1 MKYPFHLVD
10 VFSSTPFGGNRLAI
24 LPDATG
30 ISTDGMQK
38 IAREFNFPE
47 STFVLLKNGPANSYR
62 VRIFTP
68 RAELNFAG
76 HPTIGTACA
85 MVMKQHARTVDPI
98 RLILEENIGPVMV
111 DVAQRNGGYHG
122 TLTLSG
128 KIDAPTGA
136 PAPADLAAVLSIE
149 PAEVSQP
156 FFAGVGLPFC
166 FAQLKS
172 NEAVDRATVNR
183 AAWTATLSRAWS
195 PHLFFFAGDL
205 RDGGNLYARM
215 CAPALGVEEDPATG
229 SACAA
234 LVGAMASKP
243 DFGGT
248 AYRLSIQQGV
258 SMGCRSEIEAEARKS
273 GGVVTSVSV
282 GGATAYIASGEI
294 EVPPSALVSSLRQRR
309 ERPIVRE
316 ALHRRA

>member
-10 VFSSTPFGGNRLAI
+10 VFSSTPFGGNQLAI

-47 STFVLLKNGPANSYR
+47 STFVLPKNDPANSYR

-85 MVMKQHARTVDPI
+85 LVMKQPAQTVDPV

-149 PAEVSQP
+149 PAEVSQS

-172 NEAVDRATVNR
+172 NEAVDRAAVNR

-195 PHLFFFAGDL
+195 PNLFFFAGDL

-234 LVGAMASKP
+234 LVGAMASKH

-248 AYRLSIQQGV
+248 TYRLSIQQGV
-258 SMGCRSEIEAEARKS
+258 SMGRRSEIEAEARKS
-273 GGVVTSVSV
+273 EGAVTSVSV
-282 GGATAYIASGEI
+282 GGATVYIASGEI
-294 EVPPSALVSSLRQRR
+294 EVPPSVLVS
-309 ERPIVRE
+309 
-316 ALHRRA
+316 

>member
-10 VFSSTPFGGNRLAI
+10 VFSSTPFGGNQLAI

-30 ISTDGMQK
+30 ISTGGMQK

-47 STFVLLKNGPANSYR
+47 STFVLPKNDPVHSCR

-85 MVMKQHARTVDPI
+85 LVMKQHAQTVDPI

-111 DVAQRNGGYHG
+111 DVAHRNGGYHG

-149 PAEVSQP
+149 PAEVSQS

-172 NEAVDRATVNR
+172 NEAVDRAAVNR

-195 PHLFFFAGDL
+195 PNLFFFAGDL

-234 LVGAMASKP
+234 LVGAMASKH

-258 SMGCRSEIEAEARKS
+258 SMGRRSEIEAEARKS

-294 EVPPSALVSSLRQRR
+294 EVPPSALVS
-309 ERPIVRE
+309 
-316 ALHRRA
+316 